1 MRWIFFYFRILDLK
15 AMRRLLLLTLFI
27 ALFLP
32 LQAQYEEILLPVNE
46 VSFNVF
52 SFKNWQVVDEGPIYY
67 PYFFQGVSY
76 KRMLDDH
83 ILRFSF
89 NFFQKL
95 DEHLDS
101 ETSSTGN
108 FKEIELGFGY
118 QRIFFE
124 SRVKPYIAGDF
135 VILNSTSLKVNESI
149 PAENFR
155 EETDIR
161 KFGMGVSPIVGVRF
175 ETNTALSFSLE
186 TSLQLIM
193 TWERGTREYW
203 EPDIVPSYTDVNNS
217 GFEARWNP
225 VAGLFLTLKF

>member
-1 MRWIFFYFRILDLK
+1 MQ
-15 AMRRLLLLTLFI
+15 RLFSLILFI
-27 ALFLP
+27 TLFLP
-32 LQAQYEEILLPVNE
+32 LQAQFEELLLPVNE
-46 VSFNVF
+46 VSFNAF
-52 SFKNWQVVDEGPIYY
+52 SLKSWQVVDGGPNYY

-76 KRMLDDH
+76 KRMINDH

-95 DEHLDS
+95 DEYLDS

-108 FKEIELGFGY
+108 FKEVELGFGY

-124 SRVKPYIAGDF
+124 SRVKPYVAADF
-135 VILNSTSLKVNESI
+135 VILNSTSLKVNESV

-161 KFGMGVSPIVGVRF
+161 KFGMGVSPIVGVRL

-193 TWERGTREYW
+193 TWERGTSEYW
-203 EPDIVPSYTDVNNS
+203 EPDIVPRYNDVDNS

-225 VAGLFLTLKF
+225 FAGLFLTLKF

>member
-1 MRWIFFYFRILDLK
+1 
-15 AMRRLLLLTLFI
+15 MRRLFSLTLFI
-27 ALFLP
+27 TFSLS

-46 VSFNVF
+46 ISFNVF
-52 SFKNWQVVDEGPIYY
+52 SLKNWQVVDDGPNYY

-76 KRMLDDH
+76 KRMINDH
-83 ILRFSF
+83 ILRFGF

-95 DEHLDS
+95 DEHQDPKTL
-101 ETSSTGN
+101 STGN

-124 SRVKPYIAGDF
+124 SLVKPYVAADF

-155 EETDIR
+155 EEKDIR
-161 KFGMGVSPIVGVRF
+161 KFGLGVSPIVGVRF
-175 ETNTALSFSLE
+175 ETKTALSFSLE

-193 TWERGTREYW
+193 IWERGTIEYW
-203 EPDIVPSYTDVNNS
+203 EPDIVPTYTDVVDS
-217 GFEARWNP
+217 GFDTRWNP